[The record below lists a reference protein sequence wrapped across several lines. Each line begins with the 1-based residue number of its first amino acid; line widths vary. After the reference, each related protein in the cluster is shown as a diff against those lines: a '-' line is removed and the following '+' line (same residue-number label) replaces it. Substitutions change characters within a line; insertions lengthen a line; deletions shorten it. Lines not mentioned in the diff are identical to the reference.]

1 MQARTQHIPRMPEPA
16 HDSMPTEPEE
26 SGSRDNTNPLD
37 RLINGRY
44 RLLAHRGSG
53 RLGAIYEARDEQTS
67 MTGAERHV
75 AIQLLDG
82 NLIASRRFT
91 GEFERGVISLQGLAH
106 PNLVGLLDAGRDDG
120 RFFIVMELQDSASLR
135 FVLNDAGKLPLEET
149 TAVVRAVGD
158 ALRYL
163 HAKSFVHGNVKP
175 ENVLVTFDY
184 EVRLLDVV
192 PPEWP
197 AALNGEPDQR
207 DDVYG
212 LACLTYEMLTGR
224 HPYNANT
231 PVEALRA
238 GLKPAPVAL
247 LAASQWQALAAAL
260 ELQPERRT
268 PTIVRFLEELGVTG
282 DEKLRAIVA
291 GVAGTA
297 EPVSAGTA
305 AVAEVPSA
313 ATDPWPTIEPAPFAP
328 QAPAMDPAP
337 AAQPA
342 LARRPAPPAET
353 AWSAGDIPLPQR
365 VVRVERARPGMTG
378 KLLALLLL
386 VILGAI
392 GYLFQDQ
399 LMEEGSA
406 LLASFNASRTQETP
420 ETPAV
425 PTDTARPVSAP
436 GDAPMI
442 AGAPVEAPVIAAA
455 PTDVP
460 AAPVDSA
467 TVPTDLP
474 AAPIDNAAEPVDA
487 PAAPVQ
493 TPAPATARTDA
504 PVVAS
509 DEPARE
515 AAPVVADAPAVGPPR
530 FAFSEPVLTV
540 SERDVAAR
548 IVIRRAGNTAERAS
562 IAWWTA
568 DGSAR
573 ADQDFANLGRRVE
586 RFAPGE
592 TMRAVFVP
600 LTNDTVAEPVKSF
613 NVYLGRADSRGTA
626 EPLSGMRVDIIDDD

>member
-1 MQARTQHIPRMPEPA
+1 MMDKIPLQARTQHIPRMPEPA
-16 HDSMPTEPEE
+16 HESMPTEPDD
-26 SGSRDNTNPLD
+26 SGSGDNTNPLD

-67 MTGAERHV
+67 MAGAERHV

-238 GLKPAPVAL
+238 GLKPAPVAQ
-247 LAASQWQALAAAL
+247 LAASQWRALAAAL

-291 GVAGTA
+291 GGVTATA
-297 EPVSAGTA
+297 EPVSAGA
-305 AVAEVPSA
+305 ASVAEAPSPA
-313 ATDPWPTIEPAPFAP
+313 ADPWPIREPATFVART
-328 QAPAMDPAP
+328 PAIDRAQD
-337 AAQPA
+337 AQPA
-342 LARRPAPPAET
+342 QARRPAPLAEP
-353 AWSAGDIPLPQR
+353 AWSAGDLPPPQR
-365 VVRVERARPGMTG
+365 VLRIERARPGITG

-399 LMEEGSA
+399 LLEEGSA

-420 ETPAV
+420 QTPAV
-425 PTDTARPVSAP
+425 PNDTVRPVSAP

-460 AAPVDSA
+460 AAAV
-467 TVPTDLP
+467 
-474 AAPIDNAAEPVDA
+474 DNAAEPVDA

-493 TPAPATARTDA
+493 TPAPATAIADA

-509 DEPARE
+509 EEPAAA
-515 AAPVVADAPAVGPPR
+515 AAPVVTDTPAVGPPR
-530 FAFSEPVLTV
+530 FAFSQPVLTV

-548 IVIRRAGNTAERAS
+548 IVIRRSGNTAERAS

-573 ADQDFANLGRRVE
+573 ADQDFANLGRRIE

-600 LTNDTVAEPVKSF
+600 LTNDTVAEPIKSF

>member
-1 MQARTQHIPRMPEPA
+1 MQARTQPIHRMPEPV
-16 HDSMPTEPEE
+16 HESMPTEPDD
-26 SGSRDNTNPLD
+26 SGSGDNTNPLD

-67 MTGAERHV
+67 MAGAERHV

-163 HAKSFVHGNVKP
+163 YAKSFVHGNVKP

-238 GLKPAPVAL
+238 GLQPTPVAL
-247 LAASQWQALAAAL
+247 LAASRWQALAAAL

-291 GVAGTA
+291 GGVAGTA

-313 ATDPWPTIEPAPFAP
+313 AADPWPTIEPAPFAAP
-328 QAPAMDPAP
+328 TPAMDRAQAAP
-337 AAQPA
+337 PA
-342 LARRPAPPAET
+342 LASRPAPRAET
-353 AWSAGDIPLPQR
+353 EWSAGDITLPQR
-365 VVRVERARPGMTG
+365 VVRVERARPSMTG

-386 VILGAI
+386 VIVGAI

-399 LMEEGSA
+399 LREEGSA
-406 LLASFNASRTQETP
+406 LLASFNASRTLETP

-425 PTDTARPVSAP
+425 PTDTSPAVSAP
-436 GDAPMI
+436 VDAPMI
-442 AGAPVEAPVIAAA
+442 AGAPVEAPVIASVAVEAPVIAPA
-455 PTDVP
+455 PTDV
-460 AAPVDSA
+460 
-467 TVPTDLP
+467 P

-487 PAAPVQ
+487 PAAAVQ
-493 TPAPATARTDA
+493 TPALATGRTDA
-504 PVVAS
+504 PVVAP
-509 DEPARE
+509 DEPAAE
-515 AAPVVADAPAVGPPR
+515 AAPADTPAAGPPR
-530 FAFSEPVLTV
+530 FAFSQPVLTV

-548 IVIRRAGNTAERAS
+548 IVIRRSGNTSERAS